1 MADKAKKAYGD
12 QIEIEVTPSGGGAF
26 EVSVDGEKI
35 YSKLE
40 TGRFPSESAVLSDME
55 DKL

>member
-1 MADKAKKAYGD
+1 MTEAYGD
-12 QIEIEVTPSGGGAF
+12 QVEVEIIPSSGGAF
-26 EVSVDGEKI
+26 EVIVDGEKI

>member
-1 MADKAKKAYGD
+1 MKETYGD
-12 QIEIEVTPSGGGAF
+12 QVEIELTRSGGGAF
-26 EVSVDGEKI
+26 EVSVNGEKV

>member
-1 MADKAKKAYGD
+1 LADKAKKAYGD